1 MVIDITNEA
10 AHMIDTHAHVDTRPY
25 EDFELMAVGGLT
37 DVLTL
42 AHDPMRMSSSIV
54 FRDHFERLFSEKSRV
69 EKNGLR
75 LHVCLGLHPRARPD
89 DLPVCI
95 SLLESYL
102 ADKARPVTAIG
113 EAGLETK
120 DPIEVE
126 MLQRQIELAMKYD
139 LPIILHT
146 PRSNKGPM
154 TREIISVLSTFS
166 IEKDR
171 VVIDH
176 ADADT
181 ARLIVDRG
189 YNAGLTVQPG
199 KLSPKQAVEIVK
211 KLDPAR
217 LVLNTDM
224 SSAPTDVLSIPR
236 TVLAMRQAGIPN
248 VIIEAVSGKNAWRIF
263 RLKI

>member
-1 MVIDITNEA
+1 
-10 AHMIDTHAHVDTRPY
+10 MIDSHAHVDTRPY

-42 AHDPMRMSSSIV
+42 AHDPMRMSSSVV
-54 FRDHFERLFSEKSRV
+54 FRDHFERLFAERSRV

-75 LHVCLGLHPRARPD
+75 LHVGLGLHPRARPA
-89 DLPVCI
+89 DLPACVT
-95 SLLESYL
+95 LLESYL

-113 EAGLETK
+113 EAGLESR
-120 DPIEVE
+120 DPFEAE
-126 MLQRQIELAMKYD
+126 MLQRQIELAIKYD
-139 LPIILHT
+139 LPLILHT
-146 PRSNKGPM
+146 PRSNKAPM
-154 TREIISVLSTFS
+154 TREIINILSSFSVD
-166 IEKDR
+166 KDR

-181 ARLIVDRG
+181 AKLIVDRG

-199 KLSPKQAVEIVK
+199 KLSTQAAVEIVR
-211 KLDPAR
+211 KLDPAQ

-236 TVLAMRQAGIPN
+236 TVLAMRQAKIHS
-248 VIIEAVSGKNAWRIF
+248 VFIEAVSSKNAWRIF

>member
-1 MVIDITNEA
+1 VTIT
-10 AHMIDTHAHVDTRPY
+10 IDTHAHVDTRPY
-25 EDFELMAVGGLT
+25 EDFELMAIGGIT

-42 AHDPMRMSSSIV
+42 AHDPLKMSSSAV
-54 FRDHFERLFSEKSRV
+54 FKDHFERLFAERSRV
-69 EKNGLR
+69 EKTGPR

-89 DLPVCI
+89 DLSACVA
-95 SLLESYL
+95 LLETYL

-113 EAGLETK
+113 EAGLESGNK
-120 DPIEVE
+120 FEAD
-126 MLQRQIELAMKYD
+126 MLQQQIELGIKYG
-139 LPIILHT
+139 LPLILHT
-146 PRSNKGPM
+146 PRSAKGPM
-154 TREIISVLSTFS
+154 TREIINMLSTFS
-166 IEKDR
+166 IDKDR

-199 KLSPKQAVEIVK
+199 KLSPQAAVEIVK

-224 SSAPTDVLSIPR
+224 SSAPTDVLSVPR
-236 TVLAMRQAGIPN
+236 TVQEMRREN
-248 VIIEAVSGKNAWRIF
+248 VHSVVIEAVSNKNAWRIF
-263 RLKI
+263 RLKL

>member
-1 MVIDITNEA
+1 
-10 AHMIDTHAHVDTRPY
+10 MIDTHAHADTRPY
-25 EDFELMAVGGLT
+25 EDFELMAVAGVT
-37 DVLTL
+37 DLLTL
-42 AHDPMRMSSSIV
+42 AHDPMKMSSSVV
-54 FRDHFERLFSEKSRV
+54 FRDHFERLFAERSRV

-89 DLPVCI
+89 DLPTCFA
-95 SLLESYL
+95 LLESYL
-102 ADKARPVTAIG
+102 SDKSRPVMAIG
-113 EAGLETK
+113 ETGLETTGN
-120 DPIEVE
+120 PVETE
-126 MLQRQIELAMKYD
+126 MLQRQIELAIKYD

-146 PRSNKGPM
+146 PRTGKAHV

-166 IEKDR
+166 MEKDR

-176 ADADT
+176 ADGDT
-181 ARLIVDRG
+181 AKQIVDRG

-199 KLSPKQAVEIVK
+199 KLSPKEAVEIVK

-236 TVLAMRQAGIPN
+236 TTLAMRQAGIPS
-248 VIIEAVSGKNAWRIF
+248 VIIEAVSSKNAWRIF
-263 RLKI
+263 RMKI